1 MAFYQGL
8 IIYFPCFSFLQTYP
22 SFTKNIMANF
32 LHALK
37 THIKLLF
44 LLCSCVYGWHLQ
56 MKNMPTR
63 ISAEGQQ
70 KTELNCSNIF
80 RAHT

>member
-1 MAFYQGL
+1 
-8 IIYFPCFSFLQTYP
+8 
-22 SFTKNIMANF
+22 MANF

-44 LLCSCVYGWHLQ
+44 LLCCCVYGWHLQ

-80 RAHT
+80 RVHT

>member
-1 MAFYQGL
+1 MVFYQGPC
-8 IIYFPCFSFLQTYP
+8 IYFACFSFLQIYP
-22 SFTKNIMANF
+22 LFTKNIMANF

-44 LLCSCVYGWHLQ
+44 LLCCCVYGLHLQ

-63 ISAEGQQ
+63 ISAGGQQ

-80 RAHT
+80 RVHT